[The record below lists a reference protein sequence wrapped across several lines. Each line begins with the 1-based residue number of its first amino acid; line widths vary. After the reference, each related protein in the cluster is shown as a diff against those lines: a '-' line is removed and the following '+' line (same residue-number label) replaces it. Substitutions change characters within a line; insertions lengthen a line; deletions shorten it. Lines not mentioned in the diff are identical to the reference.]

1 MNNKVFYTGGKAKDG
16 HTEPTR
22 IKGNIVYC
30 TGRPD
35 MCQEIEK
42 VILKK
47 DPRRWLATPSTSTG
61 KECKNGIASVPTH
74 LWLSSQT

>member
-1 MNNKVFYTGGKAKDG
+1 VQAVNNKVFYTGGKAKDG

-22 IKGNIVYC
+22 IKGNIMYC

-47 DPRRWLATPSTSTG
+47 HSRRWLATPSTSTG
-61 KECKNGIASVPTH
+61 KESNNMIASM
-74 LWLSSQT
+74 